1 MQGNFIIVFTMY
13 ENFVGN
19 MFVNENMLFS
29 DIVKTFNNY
38 HPLKSEDEESFFY
51 FESKPIKSDSMI
63 KEIGLRNMSI
73 IEIIPKKLNNN
84 NNPKNKLE
92 ETPRNTPEDNNN
104 NKFLNI
110 VFLTPYKDITVQATK
125 YTKFSEVVRKFFIK
139 IGNLNINP
147 IFISNS
153 KRIDSDESK
162 TLEELKLTSQSK
174 INVAFAHEL
183 LGA

>member
-1 MQGNFIIVFTMY
+1 MY
-13 ENFVGN
+13 A
-19 MFVNENMLFS
+19 NENMLFS

-51 FESKPIKSDSMI
+51 FELKPIKLDSQI
-63 KEIGLRNMSI
+63 KEIELRNMFI
-73 IEIIPKKLNNN
+73 IEIIPKILNNKN
-84 NNPKNKLE
+84 KLENTPKNKLE
-92 ETPRNTPEDNNN
+92 ETPGNIPEDNNDN
-104 NKFLNI
+104 NIFLNI
-110 VFLTPYKDITVQATK
+110 IFLTPYKDITVQSTK
-125 YTKFSEVVRKFFIK
+125 YTKFREVVKKFFIK

-153 KRIDSDESK
+153 KRIDPDEGK
-162 TLEELKLTSQSK
+162 TLEKLDLRNQSK